1 MGPKKQDQTTGEL
14 VATIGLGQADGQEEG
29 SSGMNGQEEIEAE
42 ISPAIVEEQK
52 RQADLKR
59 LNTIAEQTQREI
71 SSMIM
76 MGEFGSKVSHL
87 TVSMLL
93 SLKKKINFLIK
104 HLLYYRVKD
113 KTARHVVFS
122 NWSDSLYSMSHSHQD
137 RISFKRYLALISSVV
152 IQALRANNISFVS
165 FDKGGKQGGN
175 IVDQFIKDQS
185 ITVFLLHAE
194 KER

>member
-1 MGPKKQDQTTGEL
+1 MGPKKEDQITGKL
-14 VATIGLGQADGQEEG
+14 VAAIGLGEADGQEDG
-29 SSGMNGQEEIEAE
+29 SSGMNGPDGEIEAE

-76 MGEFGSKVSHL
+76 MGEFGSKVGHL
-87 TVSMLL
+87 SVSILL
-93 SLKKKINFLIK
+93 SLKKQINFLIK

-122 NWSDSLYSMSHSHQD
+122 NWSDSLYSMSLSH
-137 RISFKRYLALISSVV
+137 
-152 IQALRANNISFVS
+152 
-165 FDKGGKQGGN
+165 GG
-175 IVDQFIKDQS
+175 
-185 ITVFLLHAE
+185 
-194 KER
+194 